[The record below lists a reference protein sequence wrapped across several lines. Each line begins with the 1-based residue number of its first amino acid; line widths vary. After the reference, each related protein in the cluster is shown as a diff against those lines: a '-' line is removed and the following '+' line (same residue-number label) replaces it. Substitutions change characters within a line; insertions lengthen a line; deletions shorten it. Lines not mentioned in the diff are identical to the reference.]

1 MKNFIHGKLIYGHSL
16 QALVL
21 YAADWQLK
29 VTTTWHWSFYSAVS
43 CLRPNSDQRQTSP
56 VMITAQ
62 YKPFVYYKLNT
73 KHIPNSEY
81 PFSHALIGY
90 SSSLGYPLDIYW
102 FLCTTQVI
110 NFQLNFDQIKFF
122 FVVADYSL
130 VWYTNITEMLVDIT
144 VDTNCIYLTTS
155 RLCKY
160 LSLFTS
166 SLTADRSQTSPF
178 NL

>member
-90 SSSLGYPLDIYW
+90 SCLAYPLDIYW
-102 FLCTTQVI
+102 FLCTS
-110 NFQLNFDQIKFF
+110 NQLPAEFWPDKILFCC
-122 FVVADYSL
+122 
-130 VWYTNITEMLVDIT
+130 TEMLVDIT

-160 LSLFTS
+160 LSLTS